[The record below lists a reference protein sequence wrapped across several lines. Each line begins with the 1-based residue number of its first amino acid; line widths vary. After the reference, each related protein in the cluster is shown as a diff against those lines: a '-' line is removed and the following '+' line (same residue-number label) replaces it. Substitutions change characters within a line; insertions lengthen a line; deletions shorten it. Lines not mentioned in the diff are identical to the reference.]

1 VPWTAVDFLLE
12 QATPRR
18 RALPAP
24 RKGPVSSGYA
34 TSCAHRRS
42 RSVETGSAVGYAM
55 GTHLNRRGIGM
66 GGRSIFYVIGVIV
79 VILVVLRVLG
89 LY

>member
-1 VPWTAVDFLLE
+1 V
-12 QATPRR
+12 
-18 RALPAP
+18 
-24 RKGPVSSGYA
+24 G
-34 TSCAHRRS
+34 AHFD
-42 RSVETGSAVGYAM
+42 
-55 GTHLNRRGIGM
+55 RRGTGM